1 MSDYFKIASSAGDYA
16 VRFASAA
23 SDAGDAK
30 AASGTIVLCDQF
42 FAAAYQARGMKVIG
56 IEATEAAK
64 SLDRMGDII
73 VAMREFGA
81 NRKTQI
87 LAVGGGVIQDIATFV
102 ASVYMRG
109 LKWDYLPTT
118 LLGMVDSC
126 IGGKSSINVGAYKN
140 LVGNFYPPQTVVID
154 MQFVETLNTE
164 QRVSGL
170 CEAVKICFAHTGS
183 AFDDYLAL
191 NPQAADTPEQLRLVT
206 RLSLLTKRWFI
217 EIDEH
222 DHKERLLLNYG
233 HTFGHAIESAC
244 DFLIPHGIAVG
255 IGVLASLHFARLNQ
269 HYPAVPARVQQMESY
284 MTRLLGVLPQLPGW
298 IPHVATHDLLRRF
311 EADKKHSA
319 THYAVIVPDAQGQ
332 LVRMEL
338 EKNDANRA
346 LLQQAFNAALAQ
358 AASCGA

>member
-1 MSDYFKIASSAGDYA
+1 MSDYFKIASSAGEYA
-16 VRFASAA
+16 VRIGGVDTVDPA
-23 SDAGDAK
+23 
-30 AASGTIVLCDQF
+30 TIVLCDQF
-42 FAAAYQARGMKVIG
+42 FAAEYQAQGLKVIG
-56 IEATEAAK
+56 IEATETAK

-73 VAMREFGA
+73 IAMREFGA
-81 NRKTQI
+81 NRKTRL

-109 LKWDYLPTT
+109 LQWDYLPTT

-154 MQFVETLNTE
+154 MKFAATLNTE
-164 QRVSGL
+164 QRVAGL

-183 AFDDYLAL
+183 AFDDYLAMDPL
-191 NPQAADTPEQLRLVT
+191 PHGTPEQLRDVI
-206 RLSLLTKRWFI
+206 RLSLMTKRWFI

-222 DHKERLLLNYG
+222 DKKERLLLNYG

-244 DFLIPHGIAVG
+244 DFMIPHGIAVG
-255 IGVLASLHFARLNQ
+255 IGVLASLHFARLHQ
-269 HYPAVPARVQQMESY
+269 HYATPPQRVRQMEAY
-284 MTRLLGVLPQLPGW
+284 MTRLLANLPQLPGW
-298 IPHVATHDLLRRF
+298 IPQVATGDLMRRF

-319 THYAVIVPDAQGQ
+319 SHYAVIVPDAQGQ

-338 EKNDANRA
+338 DKNDASRA
-346 LLQQAFNAALAQ
+346 LLQQAFEAALAQ
-358 AASCGA
+358 AATCGAA

>member
-1 MSDYFKIASSAGDYA
+1 MSDSFKIASSAGEYA
-16 VRFASAA
+16 VRIGSADAVSAS
-23 SDAGDAK
+23 
-30 AASGTIVLCDQF
+30 TIVLCDQF
-42 FAAAYQARGMKVIG
+42 FAPAYQAQGLKVIG

-64 SLDRMGDII
+64 SLDRMGEII
-73 VAMREFGA
+73 IALREFGA
-81 NRKTQI
+81 NRKTHL

-109 LKWDYLPTT
+109 VQWDYLPTT

-140 LVGNFYPPQTVVID
+140 LVGNFYPPQTIVID
-154 MQFVETLNTE
+154 LRFAATLNTE
-164 QRVSGL
+164 QRVAGL

-191 NPQAADTPEQLRLVT
+191 TPGPDAAPEQLRDVI

-222 DHKERLLLNYG
+222 DKKERLLLNYG

-244 DFLIPHGIAVG
+244 DFVIPHGIAVG
-255 IGVLASLHFARLNQ
+255 IGVLASLHFARLNR
-269 HYPAVPARVQQMESY
+269 HYAAPPQRVQQMETY
-284 MTRLLGVLPQLPGW
+284 MTGLLGALPQLPGW
-298 IPHVATHDLLRRF
+298 IPQVASGDLMRRF

-319 THYAVIVPDAQGQ
+319 THYAVIVPDAQGH

-346 LLQQAFNAALAQ
+346 LLQQAFDAALAQ
-358 AASCGA
+358 AAACRTA

>member
-16 VRFASAA
+16 VRIGGGLSA
-23 SDAGDAK
+23 DEQGDP
-30 AASGTIVLCDQF
+30 SQQIVLCDQF
-42 FAAAYQARGMKVIG
+42 FADAYRAQGLKVIA
-56 IEATEAAK
+56 IEATETAK

-81 NRKTQI
+81 NRKTRL

-109 LKWDYLPTT
+109 LQWNYLPTT

-126 IGGKSSINVGAYKN
+126 IGGKSSINVGSYKN
-140 LVGNFYPPQTVVID
+140 LIGNFYPPQNVVID
-154 MQFVETLNTE
+154 MAFAATLNTE
-164 QRVSGL
+164 QRVAGL

-183 AFDDYLAL
+183 AFGDYLAL
-191 NPQAADTPEQLRLVT
+191 NAGAASSADTLQDVI
-206 RLSLLTKRWFI
+206 RLSLQTKRWFI

-244 DFLIPHGIAVG
+244 DFAIPHGIAVG
-255 IGVLASLHFARLNQ
+255 IGVLASLHFARLNH
-269 HYPAVPARVQQMESY
+269 HYAAVPERVAQLERY
-284 MTRLLGVLPQLPGW
+284 MTGLLGALPQLPAQ
-298 IPHVATHDLLRRF
+298 IAQVAVDDLPKRF
-311 EADKKHSA
+311 EADKKHGQS
-319 THYAVIVPDAQGQ
+319 HYAVIVPDAQGY

-338 EKNDANRA
+338 PKTDASRA
-346 LLQQAFNAALAQ
+346 MLLQAFRAALAQ
-358 AASCGA
+358 ASGSA